1 MNVDFPGEENW
12 GNVLNLKSDR
22 IFFKN
27 SVRPKRMHL
36 HNKSIDKENWI
47 FFDNFLC
54 LCNVEMGI
62 EWKLTSQ
69 GKKTEEG
76 NCVFICLFGDV
87 TRNTTRYIGFY
98 GWKYDRTQDCLGP
111 ALRLWET
118 FGPNWSSCRV
128 CGVFKPTQQLNLNT
142 IVCTWIRLA
151 WLIFVIFGVVYLYST
166 VYMVSFGVFYYTISI
181 PNAPSH

>member
-1 MNVDFPGEENW
+1 MSVDIPRGENW
-12 GNVLNLKSDR
+12 GNVLNLK
-22 IFFKN
+22 IWQETLLCTT
-27 SVRPKRMHL
+27 KRECTYTTNQL
-36 HNKSIDKENWI
+36 TKKTEYI
-47 FFDNFLC
+47 FDNFLC

-98 GWKYDRTQDCLGP
+98 GWKYDTTQDCLGP
-111 ALRLWET
+111 SLRLWET

-166 VYMVSFGVFYYTISI
+166 MYMVSFGVFYYTISI